1 MSQRDFAG
9 ARWIKSSRS
18 NTQDACVELAHAG
31 TTIGVRDSK
40 KGDASPILEFA
51 PAELAVFLA
60 GAKAG
65 GFDHLI

>member
-1 MSQRDFAG
+1 VSQRDFAG

-18 NTQDACVELAHAG
+18 NTQDACVEVARVD

-51 PAELAVFLA
+51 SAELATFIA

-65 GFDHLI
+65 GFDPLI

>member
-1 MSQRDFAG
+1 VSQRDFAG

-18 NTQDACVELAHAG
+18 TTQNQCVELARAG
-31 TTIGVRDSK
+31 NTIGVRDSK

-51 PAELAVFLA
+51 PTELATFIA

-65 GFDHLI
+65 GFDLI

>member
-18 NTQDACVELAHAG
+18 TTQNSCVELARVAD
-31 TTIGVRDSK
+31 TTGVRDSK

-51 PAELAVFLA
+51 PAELAAFIA
-60 GAKAG
+60 GTKAG
-65 GFDHLI
+65 EYDHLI